1 MTPQEIFVLQF
12 LLSLVVTGLLARWT
26 LAPWLDSLPQ
36 RKALFW
42 LTVPHAFRHVGMVFL
57 VPGVVAQPLP
67 EGFAVP
73 AAYGDLVTGLLALL
87 ALVLLRTGWAGAL
100 ALVWL
105 FNVVGTV
112 DLLNA
117 LTSRERSTRLRS
129 NVVHTDIVGSSTA
142 RNALHDIRSTAEERS
157 FLTVRSNPA
166 GRQTEI
172 ARVSS
177 GRILREVL
185 FIGSPF
191 RSVVRVLLEW
201 DPPVS
206 FAPGSSQFIQGT
218 HESSAWNFR
227 FELPASPKSIR

>member
-1 MTPQEIFVLQF
+1 MTPQAIFVLQF

-42 LTVPHAFRHVGMVFL
+42 LTVPHAFRHIGMVFL
-57 VPGVVAQPLP
+57 VPGVVAEPLP

-87 ALVLLRTGWAGAL
+87 ALILLRKSLAGAL

-117 LTSRERSTRLRS
+117 LRHV
-129 NVVHTDIVGSSTA
+129 NVVQGFGATWYIPTMFVPVLLVTHFMIFVRLLKS
-142 RNALHDIRSTAEERS
+142 
-157 FLTVRSNPA
+157 VRS
-166 GRQTEI
+166 
-172 ARVSS
+172 
-177 GRILREVL
+177 
-185 FIGSPF
+185 
-191 RSVVRVLLEW
+191 
-201 DPPVS
+201 
-206 FAPGSSQFIQGT
+206 
-218 HESSAWNFR
+218 
-227 FELPASPKSIR
+227 